1 MKLLRVG
8 QILEPKQNNFN
19 LLRLLAA
26 ATVVVSH
33 AVFLRSGHKADEILA
48 GVTYYNLGDHA
59 VNVFFVL
66 SGLTV
71 AASLA
76 RSPSI
81 TEFLIA
87 RALRIFP
94 ALAACALLL
103 ILVGAMVTICT
114 PTQFLTDIRVWRY
127 GLKTLLL
134 GSASTGLP
142 GVFDQN
148 PHPSTMN
155 ASIWTLKFEAA
166 CYFSLAIV
174 GWLGLLTSHRFAWL
188 LAVSWIAVGGFLL
201 ARFGHDADPIDQA
214 ARFWLCFS
222 LGTAFY
228 VFRDQIPLSVI
239 GVVALGLG
247 FWLAI
252 GSGWERIV
260 SLLATGYTAVWLGK
274 VPTGPL
280 RDLTNRNDLSYGIYI
295 FGWPITQT
303 LILMRPNIEIFP
315 LVLISFVLAAAV
327 ALPSW
332 LWIERPALRA
342 RRAVMTLLESCF
354 ELVAQW
360 RRWPALEAVTRRI
373 KQRRNRSQWYP
384 TPDRAE
390 GSKTSERVAGM
401 R

>member
-8 QILEPKQNNFN
+8 QILDPKQNNLN
-19 LLRLLAA
+19 LLRLFAA

-33 AVFLRSGHKADEILA
+33 AVFLRSGNKADEILA

-76 RSPSI
+76 RSSSI

-94 ALAACALLL
+94 ALAACTLLL
-103 ILVGAMVTICT
+103 IFVAALVTICT
-114 PTQFLTDIRVWRY
+114 PAQFLADTRVWRY

-155 ASIWTLKFEAA
+155 ASIWTLKFEVA
-166 CYFSLAIV
+166 CYLMLALV
-174 GWLGLLTSHRFAWL
+174 SRFGLLTKHRFAWL
-188 LAVSWIAVGGFLL
+188 LAISWIAVGGFLL

-228 VFRDQIPLSVI
+228 VFRDQIPVSMI
-239 GVVALGLG
+239 GVVALGFG

-252 GSGWERIV
+252 GSGWERII
-260 SLLATGYTAVWLGK
+260 SLLATGYMAVWLGK
-274 VPTGPL
+274 VATGPL
-280 RDLTNRNDLSYGIYI
+280 RGLTNRIDLSYGIYI
-295 FGWPITQT
+295 FGWPISQT
-303 LILMRPNIEIFP
+303 LIVLRPTIEIIP
-315 LVLISFVLAAAV
+315 LVLISLMLAATV

-342 RRAVMTLLESCF
+342 RRSVMTLLNSCS
-354 ELVAQW
+354 EVVAQW
-360 RRWPALEAVTRRI
+360 RRRPVLSVQE
-373 KQRRNRSQWYP
+373 N
-384 TPDRAE
+384 
-390 GSKTSERVAGM
+390 
-401 R
+401 